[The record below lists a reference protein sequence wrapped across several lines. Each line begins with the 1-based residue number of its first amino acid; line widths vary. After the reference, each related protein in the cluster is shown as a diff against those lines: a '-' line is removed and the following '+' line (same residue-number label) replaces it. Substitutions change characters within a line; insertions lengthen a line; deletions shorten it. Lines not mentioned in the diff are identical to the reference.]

1 MARDSPGRGG
11 PEHEGGKQS
20 LRGRL
25 GRAVPG
31 LHDGQPGGTRVGR
44 PGRASGDPAA
54 SLGGEGGEVAR
65 GGAGHVWADR
75 DQRLDGVAGAV
86 DLAAAGRDAG
96 GEEAAVEGDALVAEG
111 VALVDGDGDGRQAL
125 EVGGGRE
132 VGPGERV
139 AAAVGVGERE
149 GVEEVAG
156 EEDAVV
162 LDGGG
167 EVGVGPAAGDEG
179 AQGVYSPDE
188 VDAAFRFKLQADSKS
203 QVTPATVARNNDAG
217 WIHSECGGITVQPF
231 ETGHT
236 IIQAGRERRHV
247 WNGRRQPCIAE
258 VNHIHS
264 RVVLGKSFFPCFIE
278 LVEAGSNTH
287 CPAMDE
293 VYTRYIIFSCWAND
307 LNFYQI
313 TIFFRY
319 KTKN

>member
-1 MARDSPGRGG
+1 MLRIKPSDDSNC
-11 PEHEGGKQS
+11 
-20 LRGRL
+20 L
-25 GRAVPG
+25 
-31 LHDGQPGGTRVGR
+31 T
-44 PGRASGDPAA
+44 
-54 SLGGEGGEVAR
+54 
-65 GGAGHVWADR
+65 
-75 DQRLDGVAGAV
+75 
-86 DLAAAGRDAG
+86 
-96 GEEAAVEGDALVAEG
+96 EAAKED
-111 VALVDGDGDGRQAL
+111 DGRQAR
-125 EVGGGRE
+125 EVGSGRE

-217 WIHSECGGITVQPF
+217 WIHSECGGITMQPF

-264 RVVLGKSFFPCFIE
+264 RVVLGKRFFLCLIE

-287 CPAMDE
+287 CPTMDK

-319 KTKN
+319 KIKN